1 MTASWRG
8 GNLEEL
14 VGFGSE
20 LAVVV
25 VVIVARVVEVEF
37 ARWFVETGARAV
49 DEG

>member
-1 MTASWRG
+1 
-8 GNLEEL
+8 L

-25 VVIVARVVEVEF
+25 VVVGRAVEVEF
-37 ARWFVETGARAV
+37 AVWFVETGARAV